1 MSRDPTHGATVVRA
15 SKGGGASKW
24 LIGAVAAAVL
34 GGGGYV
40 AWQSLGASHQD
51 GPDAAYTDELAPD
64 PLRAGP
70 ISPAQDPFA
79 DPAGAAEAPV
89 AQTAEAPAP
98 APRTAPRAAAR
109 TQDVPEQT
117 IGVTPA
123 SYDTE
128 SDEIV
133 VTPGHRPIWSRTP
146 TARRLSSFYPVR
158 DLERGREGE
167 ARLSCT
173 VQAGGVLDC
182 TPVSATSRGFGSAA
196 VRVART
202 FRHAPR
208 TANGG
213 DATGTPVNLRV
224 VFRIDDSARG

>member
-24 LIGAVAAAVL
+24 LIGAVAAAAL

-40 AWQSLGASHQD
+40 AWQSLGASNQQT
-51 GPDAAYTDELAPD
+51 PDAAYTDEFSAD

-70 ISPAQDPFA
+70 ISPSDDPFA
-79 DPAGAAEAPV
+79 DPAGADEAPA

-98 APRTAPRAAAR
+98 RTAPRPTAR
-109 TQDVPEQT
+109 TPDVPEQT

-123 SYDTE
+123 SYGVE

-173 VQAGGVLDC
+173 VLAGGVLDC

>member
-40 AWQSLGASHQD
+40 AWQSLGASNQQ
-51 GPDAAYTDELAPD
+51 GPGAAYTDELAPD

-70 ISPAQDPFA
+70 IDAEQDPFA
-79 DPAGAAEAPV
+79 DAAGADETPAV
-89 AQTAEAPAP
+89 QTAEAPAP
-98 APRTAPRAAAR
+98 ALAPRAAAR

-133 VTPGHRPIWSRTP
+133 VTPGHRPIWSHTP

-173 VQAGGVLDC
+173 VLAGGVLDC
-182 TPVSATSRGFGSAA
+182 TPVSATSRGFGNAA
-196 VRVART
+196 VRVARS

-208 TANGG
+208 TADGG
-213 DATGTPVNLRV
+213 DAAGTPVNLRV
-224 VFRIDDSARG
+224 VFRIDDGARRG